1 MRRML
6 GFISLAAILILANAT
21 SASNNLTIAKLGC
34 PDRCGNVS
42 IPYPFGTREGCYL
55 NDDFFLNCR
64 RTPEGDTLPFWHNTE
79 DIDVKSISLISGQLT
94 VTQYIAYDCRDRN
107 GTSVDYASPWINL
120 APLTVSNTANKFVAV
135 GCDTTAYVYGE
146 RLDDRV
152 YDTGCIA
159 TCSGPDDLEKGVCSG
174 LGCCQT
180 SIPKNVRTVQ
190 IYMSS
195 YYDYVNVSNFS
206 ACGYGFLVEGSAFTF
221 SPENI
226 TNLRNVSY
234 LPLVADWAIGNG
246 TCAEAIADH
255 NYACKSVN
263 SECYDPDN
271 GLGYRCNCTQGYRGN
286 PYLDAGCQDIDECQ
300 DASLNI
306 CAKPEY
312 CVNTNGSFRCVCPQ
326 DYHGDAKRDGQGCI
340 HIGSQ
345 SPAFRLA
352 AGISLGIVVLL
363 LSAFGFYIVLQSR
376 RLIKLRRL
384 YFHQNGGM
392 LLQEKLRGK
401 EKSPDMAKIYT
412 EFELNKAT
420 NNFHNSMIIG
430 QGGYGTVYKAFLPGS
445 GHVAIKKAK
454 QVPKQIDQ
462 FTNEVIVLSQIKHK
476 NVVKLLGCCLETEVP
491 LLVYEFV
498 SNGTLSEHVHDKA
511 KALTLSWE
519 MRLRIATEVAGVL
532 SYLHSDAA
540 STPII
545 HRDVKCANILLD
557 HDFTAKVS
565 DFGASRLI
573 PLDPTE
579 LSTMVQGTLG
589 YLDPEYMQT
598 NQLNEK
604 SDVYSFG
611 VVLAELLTGLKALS
625 YARPEEERNLANL
638 FVVKKDQLFQILE
651 DNVVREGTKEELMKV
666 GVLARSCLKVRG
678 DERPSMKEVAMELEG
693 LRVRG
698 KHSWIR
704 TEHVEEDKESLL
716 GKGFDGF
723 VNGGSGNSSSVGFD
737 SLRDHIILPVM
748 VGDNIWE

>member
-1 MRRML
+1 MR
-6 GFISLAAILILANAT
+6 GFIGLTSLAVTLMLAAAT
-21 SASNNLTIAKLGC
+21 DSANKFTIAKPGC

-42 IPYPFGTREGCYL
+42 IPYPFGTREGCYQ
-55 NDDFFLNCR
+55 NDEFFLNCR

-79 DIDVKSISLISGQLT
+79 DIDVKSISLINGQLT
-94 VTQYIAYDCRDRN
+94 VTQYIAYDCYHPN
-107 GTSVDYASPWINL
+107 GTRVAYANPWIHL
-120 APLTVSNTANKFVAV
+120 APLTVSNTANKFVV
-135 GCDTTAYVYGE
+135 IGCDTTASVSGE
-146 RLDDRV
+146 RLDNRL
-152 YDTGCIA
+152 YDTGCTA
-159 TCSGPDDLEKGVCSG
+159 TCGGADDLEKGACSG

-180 SIPKNVRTVQ
+180 SIPKNVRTVNMS
-190 IYMSS
+190 MSS
-195 YYDYVNVSNFS
+195 HNNYTRVSNFS
-206 ACGYGFLVEGSAFTF
+206 ACGYAFLVEESAFTF

-226 TNLRNVSY
+226 TNLRSVSY

-246 TCAEAIADH
+246 TCAEAMAAH

-286 PYLDAGCQDIDECQ
+286 PYLDASCQDIDECK

-306 CAKPEY
+306 CAEAKY
-312 CVNTNGSFRCVCPQ
+312 CVNTDGSFHCVCPQ

-340 HIGSQ
+340 PIGSQ
-345 SPAFRLA
+345 SLAFRLA
-352 AGISLGIVVLL
+352 AGISLGIIVLL
-363 LSAFGFYIVLQSR
+363 LSAFWFYFVLQKR
-376 RLIKLRRL
+376 RLIKMRQH

-392 LLQEKLRGK
+392 LLQEKLHGRDI
-401 EKSPDMAKIYT
+401 STDTTKIYS
-412 EFELNKAT
+412 ELELKRAT
-420 NNFHNSMIIG
+420 NNFHDSMIIG
-430 QGGYGTVYKAFLPGS
+430 QGGYGTVYRAFLPGS
-445 GHVAIKKAK
+445 GDVAIKKAK

-498 SNGTLSEHVHDKA
+498 SNGTLSEHVHNKA
-511 KALTLSWE
+511 KARTLSWE
-519 MRLRIATEVAGVL
+519 TRLRIATEVAGVL

-565 DFGASRLI
+565 DFGASRFV
-573 PLDPTE
+573 PLDSTQ
-579 LSTMVQGTLG
+579 LSTMVQGTFG

-611 VVLAELLTGLKALS
+611 VVLVELLTGMTALS
-625 YARPEEERNLANL
+625 YERPEEERNLANL
-638 FVVKKDQLFQILE
+638 FVMKQDCLFEIIE

-666 GVLARSCLKVRG
+666 AVLARNCLRVRG
-678 DERPSMKEVAMELEG
+678 DDRPSMKEVAMELEG
-693 LRVRG
+693 LRVGG

-716 GKGFDGF
+716 GEGFEAF
-723 VNGGSGNSSSVGFD
+723 MNGGGSSGSVGFD
-737 SLRDHIILPVM
+737 SLRDDAIRPAD
-748 VGDNIWE
+748 GGR